1 MRNRLQRWLKN
12 LARRFGRNERGA
24 AAVEFALILPFLLT
38 LYLGSI
44 EASSLFTV
52 DRRVEVISGT
62 VADLVARWNPNQ
74 GILPKDTLKDYFKA
88 AQGIITPYSTTGLTQ
103 VVTVVKV
110 SADGTTGAV
119 VWSCGWNGGVA
130 GSANSSYSLG
140 TEMGLRS
147 KGGYVITAKTA
158 YAYKPVLGM
167 VFTSAINLENEAVF
181 LPRFGEEIE
190 KPTAGCP
197 T

>member
-1 MRNRLQRWLKN
+1 MRNQLQRWVKN
-12 LARRFGRNERGA
+12 LARRFGQNERGA

-62 VADLVARWNPNQ
+62 VADLVARWNPNT
-74 GILPKDTLKDYFKA
+74 GILPRDTLKDYFKA

-103 VVTVVKV
+103 VLTVVTVTP
-110 SADGTTGAV
+110 GGAATV
-119 VWSCGWNGGVA
+119 LWSCGWNGGYAHPA
-130 GSANSSYSLG
+130 GNYYELG
-140 TEMGLRS
+140 YEMAIRS
-147 KGGYVITAKTA
+147 KGGSVITAKTR
-158 YAYKPVLGM
+158 YSYQPVLGM
-167 VFTSAINLENEAVF
+167 VFTSAIWMDNEAVF
-181 LPRFGEEIE
+181 LPRFGAEIK
-190 KPTAGCP
+190 KPELGCP

>member
-1 MRNRLQRWLKN
+1 MRNRRQQWTKRLI
-12 LARRFGRNERGA
+12 RRFGRNERGA
-24 AAVEFALILPFLLT
+24 AAVEFALILPFLVT

-62 VADLVARWNPNQ
+62 MADLVARWNPNE
-74 GILPKDTLKDYFKA
+74 GILPKDTLKDYFQA

-103 VVTVVKV
+103 VLTVVKV
-110 SADGTTGAV
+110 SAAGAATV
-119 VWSCGWNGGVA
+119 LWSCGWNGGVA
-130 GSANSSYSLG
+130 ASANSSYSLG
-140 TEMGLRS
+140 TEMMLRS
-147 KGGYVITAKTA
+147 KSGYVVTAMTA

-181 LPRFGEEIE
+181 LPRFGVEIKE
-190 KPTAGCP
+190 PTAGCP